1 MLRILTRVYY
11 SETISDISVWK
22 TDKGYV
28 INNDDDCSESGLATS
43 LKVACI
49 YIYKFVCMRLTS
61 VMEKLKEHLTQIS
74 HYTKV
79 D

>member
-1 MLRILTRVYY
+1 MFRSLTRVYY
-11 SETISDISVWK
+11 SETISDIGAWK
-22 TDKGYV
+22 TDKDYV
-28 INNDDDCSESGLATS
+28 MNNDDDRGESGHAAS
-43 LKVACI
+43 LKVSCI
-49 YIYKFVCMRLTS
+49 YIYMFVCMRLTS